1 MGELGEISA
10 KLVKN
15 HWTLSQKMLWRI
27 FMSVFREF
35 YRAYKKRTPAFLQA
49 VIRPFWRIF
58 WTPYATLKG
67 IFSSKLCA
75 KMKVSWKRADFVYK
89 TFDYVRHSSLE
100 LIAREIYEN
109 NIGGNVAEL
118 GVFQGDFAQYI
129 NQIFPDRKLYLF
141 DTFEGFNE
149 GDVQIEKANKNYVPD
164 EDDFKLTNVDS
175 VLNRMKYRKNCI
187 IKKGYFP
194 ETTKD
199 VEDTFAFVNIDVDL
213 SEPIYNGLCWFYP
226 RLEKGG
232 YIFVHDFNEKVWT
245 GAKVGVKKFAKEY
258 GVPYFPLSDN
268 GGSVVFMK

>member
-1 MGELGEISA
+1 MD
-10 KLVKN
+10 
-15 HWTLSQKMLWRI
+15 
-27 FMSVFREF
+27 FFRAF

-49 VIRPFWRIF
+49 VIRPFWRFIIKIK
-58 WTPYATLKG
+58 TLFHCVICVKTV
-67 IFSSKLCA
+67 
-75 KMKVSWKRADFVYK
+75 VSWKRADFVYK

-149 GDVQIEKANKNYVPD
+149 NDVRTEKTNKSYVPD
-164 EDDFKLTNVDS
+164 NDIFKNTSINM
-175 VLNRMKYRKNCI
+175 VLGKMRHKENCV

-194 ETTKD
+194 ETAKD
-199 VEDTFAFVNIDVDL
+199 VDDTFAFVNIDVDL
-213 SEPIYNGLCWFYP
+213 SEPIYNGLWWFYS

-232 YIFVHDFNEKVWT
+232 YIFVHDFNHKRWT
-245 GAKVGVKKFAKEY
+245 GAKIGVKKFVKEY
-258 GVPYFPLSDN
+258 GGVPYFPLSD
-268 GGSVVFMK
+268 GAGSVIFMK